1 VVRRSVVISPD
12 DWRFAAKMRELWP
25 YRELFFFLVWRDI
38 KVRYAQSV
46 LGIGWALIQP
56 IVPLV
61 IFTIVFGSVAKIS
74 SDGAPYAL
82 FAYAGLLPWTYFAN
96 SVGDASGSLVKEVN
110 MLSKIYF
117 PRLFLPLTS
126 VLGRLIDLFVACGFL
141 LVLMAWYGVAP
152 PASSLLLPFF
162 VLLTML
168 AASGLGLW
176 LGALAVQ
183 YRDVRHAVPFVL
195 QFLMYAAPVV
205 YPTSLIPE
213 RYRYLYALNPMVG
226 IIEGSRA
233 CLLGLT
239 PIPWDLV
246 GIATV
251 SAVALAWAGTLYFIR
266 QEPIF
271 ADVA

>member
-1 VVRRSVVISPD
+1 
-12 DWRFAAKMRELWP
+12 
-25 YRELFFFLVWRDI
+25 
-38 KVRYAQSV
+38 
-46 LGIGWALIQP
+46 
-56 IVPLV
+56 
-61 IFTIVFGSVAKIS
+61 
-74 SDGAPYAL
+74 
-82 FAYAGLLPWTYFAN
+82 
-96 SVGDASGSLVKEVN
+96 
-110 MLSKIYF
+110 
-117 PRLFLPLTS
+117 
-126 VLGRLIDLFVACGFL
+126 
-141 LVLMAWYGVAP
+141 
-152 PASSLLLPFF
+152 
-162 VLLTML
+162 
-168 AASGLGLW
+168 
-176 LGALAVQ
+176 
-183 YRDVRHAVPFVL
+183 
-195 QFLMYAAPVV
+195 MYAAPVV